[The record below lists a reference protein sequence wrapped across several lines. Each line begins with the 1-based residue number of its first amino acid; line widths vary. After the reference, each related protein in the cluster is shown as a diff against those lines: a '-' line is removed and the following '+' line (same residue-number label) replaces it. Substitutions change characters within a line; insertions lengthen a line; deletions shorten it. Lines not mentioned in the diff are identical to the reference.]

1 MPAVV
6 PQSPVNSQVSP
17 PTTPSNVIPA
27 RCNQVLTREAGGGD
41 IGTVLMATIVAR
53 TASAR

>member
-1 MPAVV
+1 
-6 PQSPVNSQVSP
+6 VSP